1 MARQLSFDLPVTV
14 SRAADDFFVS
24 PANAD
29 AHALVMQADIWPDGK
44 LALIGPQGSGK
55 THLARLWQG
64 VSEAT
69 WLDAPTLGP
78 VIPTTARNVVIED
91 MDRLPAK
98 AEEAVFHLHNRLADT
113 GGRLLMTSVL
123 PPARWPVALPDLAS
137 RMQATTVIR
146 LGDPD
151 DRLLAAVLTKL
162 FTDRQLNPAPEIIT
176 LLVARIERSFTAATH
191 IVAALDAASLAE
203 GREIN
208 RALVRA
214 LLDKPAPDPL

>member
-1 MARQLSFDLPVTV
+1 MARQLSFDLPVSV
-14 SRAADDFFVS
+14 SRAAEDFFVS

-29 AHALVMQADIWPDGK
+29 AHALVMLPEIWPAGK

-55 THLARLWQG
+55 THLARLWQ
-64 VSEAT
+64 AQT
-69 WLDAPTLGP
+69 DAAWLDAATLSDT
-78 VIPTTARNVVIED
+78 IPLPARDVVIED
-91 MDRLPAK
+91 MDRLPAP

-113 GGRLLMTSVL
+113 GGRLLLTASV
-123 PPARWPVALPDLAS
+123 PPARWSVTLPDLAS

-176 LLVARIERSFTAATH
+176 LLVGRIERSFTAATE